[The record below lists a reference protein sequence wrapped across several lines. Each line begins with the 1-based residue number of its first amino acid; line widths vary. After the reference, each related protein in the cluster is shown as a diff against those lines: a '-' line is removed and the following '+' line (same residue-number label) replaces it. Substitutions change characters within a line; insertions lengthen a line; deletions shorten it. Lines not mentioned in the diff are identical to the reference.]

1 MPRTVRNCWIVFLG
15 LILLWVL
22 LYFIVGERRRVEG

>member
-1 MPRTVRNCWIVFLG
+1 MPRTVRNCWIVFLS

-22 LYFIVGERRRVEG
+22 LYFIVGERRRGEG